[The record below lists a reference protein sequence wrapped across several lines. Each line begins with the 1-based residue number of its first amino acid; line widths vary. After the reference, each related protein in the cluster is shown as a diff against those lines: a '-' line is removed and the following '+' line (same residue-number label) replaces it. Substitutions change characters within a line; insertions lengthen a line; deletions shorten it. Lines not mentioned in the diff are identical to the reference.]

1 MLFCLQFF
9 FFFFLLRIFT
19 YSYSLQLER
28 LHLSYFMECKLHDLD
43 KEQFLDVIDNICKG
57 RILNLSKG
65 TCNLC
70 IKFKLQLFYRDS
82 CCTCQTLLLWSQAQ
96 YFYFQTVER
105 NAEEKVPRR
114 TRT

>member
-1 MLFCLQFF
+1 MLFCLQ
-9 FFFFLLRIFT
+9 FFFLLRIFT

-65 TCNLC
+65 TCNLF
-70 IKFKLQLFYRDS
+70 IKFKLQLFLQRQLLHMS
-82 CCTCQTLLLWSQAQ
+82 NTSPLVSSSALLLPNS
-96 YFYFQTVER
+96 
-105 NAEEKVPRR
+105 
-114 TRT
+114 